1 MSNLERGARSH
12 QQILDTAWD
21 LIAARGAEVSL
32 AEIAKAVGMTRQSI
46 YVHFGSRGG
55 LLIALV
61 RRTDEREEIFE
72 RFNAALAAD
81 EPADRLDAC
90 LAVWLDFV
98 VVIRPVA
105 SDLIRLR
112 ATDPDA
118 AAAWDDRMADA
129 VGLFRKLV
137 ASLKKD
143 GALAAAWSVPRA
155 TDYLW
160 SACSVQAWSLLVDD
174 RGWSEAAANR
184 TIRRVMAEV
193 LLDPAD

>member
-12 QQILDTAWD
+12 QQILDAAWD

-32 AEIAKAVGMTRQSI
+32 AEIAKAVGLTRQSI

-61 RRTDEREEIFE
+61 RRTDEREKIFE
-72 RFNAALAAD
+72 RFDAALATD
-81 EPADRLDAC
+81 DPAARLDAC

-143 GALAAAWSVPRA
+143 GALAPAWSVPRA

-160 SACSVQAWSLLVDD
+160 AACSVQAWSLLVGD
-174 RGWSEAAANR
+174 RGWTDKAAN
-184 TIRRVMAEV
+184 TTVRRVMAEA
-193 LLDPAD
+193 LLDPAL